1 LIDVD
6 EEDFLIATDID
17 KLIDILSTRK
27 EVEVGKLSKELRM
40 NRKEVEKWLHI
51 LEEEGVVT
59 LVHRMGSLHA
69 SWVMDKAPAPR
80 KPKYSKP
87 KKEEPEEIE
96 LQMTEEA
103 PADLGEQIGQ
113 VASLRPKQKSIFSGI
128 LGKNQ
133 SRKPPKRGRKEVPRL
148 TIDEEDEVVVEEA
161 PAPRPPRRVEEAPP
175 RPPRK
180 VEALP
185 PMAVVTEPS
194 KPMKKKLEKSKYLNL
209 HPRHTGQ
216 LRERLDD
223 YLFLIREGKEEI
235 KTLESEKERV
245 HREGFLSLEKEFEA
259 TLDNLEYALLEKE
272 KRILEAK
279 ERMATLPEKIEEID
293 QMQEALKK
301 FDTEAGAVLSK
312 TKKGLD
318 DGWSN
323 LREASEELNDELGKG
338 EDEVMRDRSRMM
350 QLRDMLQS
358 MNHTES
364 QLKETLEAGR
374 AALEDM
380 EEKVRTVEESLDDLV
395 DSRAIIS
402 ERVEHIQST
411 LERRMHSLEDL
422 RGELEKIEKIEEWF
436 KDYSDDYQGKMD
448 EIQEYVQQ
456 SEEELERIK
465 KAAEID
471 YVRKYLKEL
480 DVAEGKYRENLGA
493 LEMED
498 SGIDEK
504 ITDVRDRIKQ
514 LMRESSELMSNYRQM
529 SEEGE
534 EFEEVVATAREKS
547 RRHKASIE
555 EKSSQRKRLM
565 EDAKKL
571 QRSPK
576 KSSKKK
582 ARKKRK

>member
-1 LIDVD
+1 MIGVD

-69 SWVMDKAPAPR
+69 SWVMDESPAPR

-87 KKEEPEEIE
+87 KREEPEEIE

-128 LGKNQ
+128 LGKKK
-133 SRKPPKRGRKEVPRL
+133 SRKTSKRGRDEAPRL
-148 TIDEEDEVVVEEA
+148 TIDEEDEVVVEET
-161 PAPRPPRRVEEAPP
+161 PAPRPPKRVES
-175 RPPRK
+175 
-180 VEALP
+180 LP

-209 HPRHTGQ
+209 PPKHTGQ

-223 YLFLIREGKEEI
+223 YLHLIREGKEEI

-279 ERMATLPEKIEEID
+279 ERMATLPEKIDEID

-323 LREASEELNDELGKG
+323 LREASEELNEELSKG

-374 AALEDM
+374 TALDDM

-395 DSRAIIS
+395 DSRTIIS

-514 LMRESSELMSNYRQM
+514 LMRESSELMSKYRQM
-529 SEEGE
+529 SEEGV
-534 EFEEVVATAREKS
+534 EFEEVVATAKEKS
-547 RRHKASIE
+547 RRHKASVE

-576 KSSKKK
+576 KSS
-582 ARKKRK
+582 RKKRGKKRK

>member
-1 LIDVD
+1 MIDVD

-51 LEEEGVVT
+51 LEEEGVVN

-69 SWVMDKAPAPR
+69 SWVMDEASAPR

-87 KKEEPEEIE
+87 KIKEEPEEIE
-96 LQMTEEA
+96 LQITEEA

-113 VASLRPKQKSIFSGI
+113 VASLRPKQKSLFSGI
-128 LGKNQ
+128 LGKKKSKKTSKKGRTKVPLPTIEEETNVVIEEPA
-133 SRKPPKRGRKEVPRL
+133 KPV
-148 TIDEEDEVVVEEA
+148 
-161 PAPRPPRRVEEAPP
+161 RR
-175 RPPRK
+175 

-209 HPRHTGQ
+209 PPRHTGQ

-223 YLFLIREGKEEI
+223 YLHLIREGKEEI

-279 ERMATLPEKIEEID
+279 ERMATLPEKIDEID

-301 FDTEAGAVLSK
+301 FDSEAGAVLSK

-323 LREASEELNDELGKG
+323 LREASEELNDELSKG

-374 AALEDM
+374 AALDDM

-395 DSRAIIS
+395 DSRTIIS

-448 EIQEYVQQ
+448 EIQDYVQQ

-514 LMRESSELMSNYRQM
+514 LMRESSELMSKYRQM
-529 SEEGE
+529 SEEGV
-534 EFEEVVATAREKS
+534 EFEEVVATAKEKS
-547 RRHKASIE
+547 RRHKASVE

-576 KSSKKK
+576 KSS
-582 ARKKRK
+582 RKKRGKKRK